1 MVSSW
6 VAIFFLLLMQMTRPF
21 FLKDIASVR
30 ILVVTFYVS
39 CFSGQKPNINKCE
52 IAGLGILKRAQ
63 EVVYGLQKIDLTN
76 EREII

>member
-6 VAIFFLLLMQMTRPF
+6 VTILFFTAYAVDSTF

-30 ILVVTFYVS
+30 ILVVIFYVS

-52 IAGLGILKRAQ
+52 IAGLGILKGAQ
-63 EVVYGLQKIDLTN
+63 EVVYGVQKIDLTN